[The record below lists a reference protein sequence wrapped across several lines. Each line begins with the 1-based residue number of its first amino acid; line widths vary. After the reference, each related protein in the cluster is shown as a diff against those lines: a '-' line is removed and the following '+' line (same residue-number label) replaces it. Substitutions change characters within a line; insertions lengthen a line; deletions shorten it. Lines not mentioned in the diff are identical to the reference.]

1 LQYRIG
7 CSGWSY
13 TPWKGPFY
21 PFNLDN
27 SHWLRLIGT
36 TTSGEGAVVDYAE
49 KNDIDLVV
57 LVTKGVFWH
66 DETITWQC

>member
-1 LQYRIG
+1 MWIPLQYRIG

-49 KNDIDLVV
+49 K
-57 LVTKGVFWH
+57 K
-66 DETITWQC
+66 